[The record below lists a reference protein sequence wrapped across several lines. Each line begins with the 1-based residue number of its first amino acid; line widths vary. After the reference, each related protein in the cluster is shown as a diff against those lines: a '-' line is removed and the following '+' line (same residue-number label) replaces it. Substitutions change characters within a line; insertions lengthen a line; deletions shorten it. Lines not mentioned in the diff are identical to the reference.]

1 MNEISKITGRKYGL
15 FDYYG
20 AEDAERVIIAMGSVT
35 EAAREAI
42 DYLMSKGEKVSGYG
56 CRTPVSSVLC

>member
-20 AEDAERVIIAMGSVT
+20 AEDAERVIM
-35 EAAREAI
+35 
-42 DYLMSKGEKVSGYG
+42 LW
-56 CRTPVSSVLC
+56 VL